1 MIEAKENQPPVG
13 RIRVRPATAANRS
26 IQATLIGLTLI
37 TIYAFMNFDTRGTN
51 LFEALGVMFENFRT
65 LFLEPHLRRVTLLDV
80 VYSLFVTVGLGF
92 LTTIIGAVIA
102 FFLGLLASQNLAPKW
117 VTNVVKGGTAFVR
130 AVPTVLWVLFF
141 AVAGGLGSAAA
152 VIGMTFHS
160 AGYLIK
166 AYSESFEELDSG
178 VLEALRASGASWW
191 QTVFQAVVPTSASA
205 ILSWTFV
212 RFEINFSVAIAMG
225 AAAGAGGIGFDMFM
239 ASVYY
244 LDLREL
250 GAFTYAILAFALSL
264 EIIATRLKSN
274 LGPSRH

>member
-1 MIEAKENQPPVG
+1 MIEAKQKPGQVR
-13 RIRVRPATAANRS
+13 RIRVRPASTANRS
-26 IQATLIGLTLI
+26 IQLTLLGLTLI
-37 TIYAFMNFDTRGTN
+37 TIYAFMTFDTRNIN
-51 LFEALGVMFENFRT
+51 LLDAIGQMFANFRL
-65 LFLEPHLRRVTLLDV
+65 LFLEPHLQRVTPLELV
-80 VYSLFVTVGLGF
+80 HSLFVTVGLGF
-92 LTTIIGAVIA
+92 LTTIYGAVIA
-102 FFLGLLASQNLAPKW
+102 FFLGLLAAQNLAPRR
-117 VTNVVKGGTAFVR
+117 VTNLIKSLTAFVR

-166 AYSESFEELDSG
+166 AYSESFEEIEPG
-178 VLEALRASGASWW
+178 VLEALRASGANWW

-205 ILSWTFV
+205 LLSWTFV

-239 ASVYY
+239 ASVFY

-250 GAFTYAILAFALSL
+250 GAFTYAILAFAMAL
-264 EIIATRLKSN
+264 EWIATWMKSN
-274 LGPSRH
+274 LGAKQH